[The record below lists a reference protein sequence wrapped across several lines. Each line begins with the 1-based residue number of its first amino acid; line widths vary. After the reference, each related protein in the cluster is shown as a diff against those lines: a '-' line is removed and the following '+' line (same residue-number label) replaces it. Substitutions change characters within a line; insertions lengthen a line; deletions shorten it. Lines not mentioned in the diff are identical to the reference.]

1 MERSEFQKLLNIM
14 KDVPYLIKFQGETVH
29 ANSLLNKGEIYM
41 QSAQYYKELEMQ
53 TGIRG
58 QGDIHENELFGFI
71 SVGMEFPIYCMYA
84 VYGNQIQN
92 NTIVINRKIIDDF
105 CQDGGYITICKT
117 FDFLRQFNQ
126 FCTSDDWS
134 AGLVQ
139 YERRT
144 VSKDIQL
151 LNGKNT
157 AHFFKREDLSYQQ
170 EFRIR
175 INEPAERIE
184 LSEEKS
190 IIVKYNGE
198 KHYRD
203 HTYKPRTEIIHDISA
218 FSIQYTTK
226 DLDFDGCKYLLRY
239 EF

>member
-1 MERSEFQKLLNIM
+1 M
-14 KDVPYLIKFQGETVH
+14 
-29 ANSLLNKGEIYM
+29 
-41 QSAQYYKELEMQ
+41 
-53 TGIRG
+53 
-58 QGDIHENELFGFI
+58 
-71 SVGMEFPIYCMYA
+71 
-84 VYGNQIQN
+84 
-92 NTIVINRKIIDDF
+92 
-105 CQDGGYITICKT
+105 
-117 FDFLRQFNQ
+117 
-126 FCTSDDWS
+126 
-134 AGLVQ
+134 Q

-151 LNGKNT
+151 LNGQNT

-218 FSIQYTTK
+218 FSIQYATK